1 MRIVEMRGGSRPVT
15 AAIEEE
21 LPGTVD
27 LVVGQ
32 RCRRVGAACPM
43 RRRVAFLRAR
53 STWSCRPGRR
63 SQVDHEDATVRQAQP
78 PPDDPSWRAG
88 GLAALL
94 PVQVCVEELRGD
106 LAARRDELL
115 PGERDVMRH
124 AVERRRAEFA
134 AVRGCAR
141 RALARL
147 GVAGGAILPG
157 GGGAP
162 VWPPDVVGSMTH
174 TDGYCAA
181 AVASATQVR
190 ALGIDAE
197 LHDRLEEGVRD
208 LVLSDAERM
217 GLGALPPGTCWDM
230 VSFSAKEAVFKAWYP
245 LTRSR
250 LGFQDVV
257 LRIDPERG
265 TFLARVLPVAA
276 TPGAAPPGVSFQGR
290 FALQDP
296 LILTAVAVLRH

>member
-1 MRIVEMRGGSRPVT
+1 MR
-15 AAIEEE
+15 
-21 LPGTVD
+21 
-27 LVVGQ
+27 
-32 RCRRVGAACPM
+32 
-43 RRRVAFLRAR
+43 
-53 STWSCRPGRR
+53 
-63 SQVDHEDATVRQAQP
+63 HAQS
-78 PPDDPSWRAG
+78 PPDDPSWRTG
-88 GLAALL
+88 GLTALL
-94 PVQVCVEELRGD
+94 PVQVCVDEVRGD
-106 LAARRDELL
+106 LTARRDELS
-115 PGERDVMRH
+115 PAEREVVRH

-197 LHDRLEEGVRD
+197 LHGRLEEGVRD
-208 LVLSDAERM
+208 LVLTDVER
-217 GLGALPPGTCWDM
+217 LRCRALPTGTCWDM

-250 LGFQDVV
+250 LGFRDVV
-257 LRIDPERG
+257 LRIDPERR

-276 TPGAAPPGVSFQGR
+276 TPGASPPGMSFDGR
-290 FALQDP
+290 FAVHDALV
-296 LILTAVAVLRH
+296 LTAVAVLRR